1 VRQTLYA
8 INRALKIIAGA
19 QESARRGPRKAKIFL
34 RSVTMPCKLCEQRG
48 KTWKGDDPKCA
59 FLADTFSTDN
69 WNCATMHEL
78 RTICEDLAVYNED
91 QYSAVVPVFDCGEFL
106 VLSWYKRLGRIEG
119 AWIIDSGTVL
129 PLTIQEAVVI
139 IEQYRKNNTMERGH
153 MRPTAQG
160 EKAAQA

>member
-1 VRQTLYA
+1 MACQ
-8 INRALKIIAGA
+8 
-19 QESARRGPRKAKIFL
+19 
-34 RSVTMPCKLCEQRG
+34 LCEQRG
-48 KTWKGDDPKCA
+48 KTWKGEDPQCA

-78 RTICEDLAVYNED
+78 RTICEDRAVYNED

-106 VLSWYKRLGRIEG
+106 VLSWYKRRGRTEG
-119 AWIIDSGTVL
+119 AWIIDSGNVL

-160 EKAAQA
+160 EKAALGLRQIAALMVPSVSTQSQSL